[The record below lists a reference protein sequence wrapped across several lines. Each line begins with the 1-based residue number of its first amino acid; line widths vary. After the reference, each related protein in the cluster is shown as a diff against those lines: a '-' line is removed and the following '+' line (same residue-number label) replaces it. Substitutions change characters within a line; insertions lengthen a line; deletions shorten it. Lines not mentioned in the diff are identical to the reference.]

1 MSQIV
6 MTAPKPQMSEQLE
19 RETRET
25 RALIR
30 TAERAVSRLANKSQ
44 VVFIGR
50 ARAPKVSSGER

>member
-1 MSQIV
+1 